1 MKSEPN
7 SAKCSTN
14 FLTLTS
20 NSLDD
25 SCTTLYS
32 PAIIEHLNIT
42 CENKACTCS
51 VNNNCPDNKRIHDI
65 IKISEHD
72 YTLGKNKFQNLLCTD
87 QKLAHVFTGL
97 VVDYKLLHNNLLFKI
112 QTEKR
117 YREKGPKISKT
128 VVLVFNQE
136 CTGNLDMKVNE
147 TYLFFLNGTSYI
159 AKSER
164 GEEILTIYPTRKS
177 MIYSLSK
184 NAAGSQNSVVKYLDE
199 IDRHIAKGFL
209 SCQ

>member
-1 MKSEPN
+1 M
-7 SAKCSTN
+7 
-14 FLTLTS
+14 
-20 NSLDD
+20 
-25 SCTTLYS
+25 
-32 PAIIEHLNIT
+32 
-42 CENKACTCS
+42 
-51 VNNNCPDNKRIHDI
+51 NNNCPDNKRIHDI

-72 YTLGKNKFQNLLCTD
+72 YTLGKNKFQDLLCVD
-87 QKLAHVFTGL
+87 QKLGHVFTGR

-112 QTEKR
+112 ESDKK

-136 CTGNLDMKVNE
+136 CTGNLDMKVSNE
-147 TYLFFLNGTSYI
+147 PYLFFLNGTSYI
-159 AKSER
+159 AK
-164 GEEILTIYPTRKS
+164 GEHTEDILTIYPSRKS

-184 NAAGSQNSVVKYLDE
+184 NAGGQNNVVKYLDE